1 MSNIYNGKQV
11 LRFATKYKA
20 KDLFNIGQEL
30 TKRKGTG
37 NYDSKRTEFNV
48 DYVPMKERN
57 LYQQVKKIL
66 KERDIEYL
74 KKDSTNML
82 NGVVFTSGNEF
93 FQSLGM
99 KFKDSGRTYKTGD
112 KKGQSVFVPD
122 INSKEDIPLEV
133 TYYFDSCMEFLI
145 DLVGK
150 ENIVMAQVHYD
161 EDTPHLQAYFLPIVN
176 EVKRKVYKKDNEGNT
191 IKEEVKDSNGNVKLV
206 PILQRDNNGKI
217 MYENVKGKFLN
228 NDQFWKDLGGKNS
241 FAKLQ
246 DKFNKFINER
256 GFKLDRGNIGSHAK
270 NQTKL
275 EYQISELKAELSDLK
290 EELNYTTQEIE
301 TNKNSLQNM
310 DKSDNITNLK
320 KGITGYNSKDVDKLI
335 YYAKTL
341 EKDKVISDNKIKQQ
355 EIQITRLLTSNNRF
369 KANKEYLKQKEML
382 KEQQQEI
389 KDLKSELSK
398 KDLLIN
404 SLKSI
409 KSKLEQELDRWKS
422 LFDKMASAIDKIFGR
437 KKSKYIED
445 YENLADS
452 INYDY
457 YKNPKEKDK
466 DDFEIGI

>member
-20 KDLFNIGQEL
+20 KDLSNIGQEL

-422 LFDKMASAIDKIFGR
+422 LFDKMASAIDKILGR

>member
-20 KDLFNIGQEL
+20 KNLFNIGQEL

-122 INSKEDIPLEV
+122 INNKEDIPLEV

-191 IKEEVKDSNGNVKLV
+191 IKEEIKDSNGNVKLV
-206 PILQRDNNGKI
+206 PILERDNNGKI
-217 MYENVKGKFLN
+217 IYENVKGKFLN

-256 GFKLDRGNIGSHAK
+256 GFKLDRGNIGSHVK

-290 EELNYTTQEIE
+290 EELNYTTQELE

-310 DKSDNITNLK
+310 DKSDNITDPK

-409 KSKLEQELDRWKS
+409 KSKLEQELDKWKS
-422 LFDKMASAIDKIFGR
+422 LFDKMANAIDKILGR

-445 YENLADS
+445 YEDLADS
-452 INYDY
+452 INYGY

>member
-1 MSNIYNGKQV
+1 
-11 LRFATKYKA
+11 
-20 KDLFNIGQEL
+20 
-30 TKRKGTG
+30 
-37 NYDSKRTEFNV
+37 
-48 DYVPMKERN
+48 
-57 LYQQVKKIL
+57 
-66 KERDIEYL
+66 
-74 KKDSTNML
+74 ML

-422 LFDKMASAIDKIFGR
+422 LFDKMASAIDKILGR